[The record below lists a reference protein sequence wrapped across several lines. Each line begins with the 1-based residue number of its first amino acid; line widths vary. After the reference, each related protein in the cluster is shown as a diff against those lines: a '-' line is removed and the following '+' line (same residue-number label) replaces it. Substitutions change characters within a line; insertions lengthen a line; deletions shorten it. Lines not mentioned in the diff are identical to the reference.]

1 MRRALI
7 VVLAVA
13 VLAGAAYLVLWPV
26 LIEPV
31 AWDPPPAPAMVGA
44 LAPNDLLAQ
53 GRHLL
58 AGVGSAPEDVAFDAA
73 GRLYTGF
80 DDGRILRV
88 ALPAGAPELVADTAG
103 RPLGM
108 VFDAAGNLVVADG
121 RRGLL
126 SVSPGGEVTVLATG
140 ADGRPFGFLD
150 DLDIGP
156 DGTIF
161 LSDASTKF
169 GYGHDVLDLIEHGG
183 HGRLLAYDPRDGSL
197 RTLLGGLQFAN
208 GVVADPEGAFVLV
221 AESGAYR
228 ITRYWL
234 AGPRAGSAEVFVD
247 NLPGFPDN
255 ISRTADGRIWV
266 PLPSPRMALLD
277 RLGPRPFLRT
287 VIARLPESVKPGPIR
302 YGLVV
307 ELAPDG
313 RVLRSLHDPSGAVAF
328 RTSAME
334 REGSLYLGTYLQSS
348 VVVVPV
354 GT

>member
-1 MRRALI
+1 MRRAVI
-7 VVLAVA
+7 VAVAVA
-13 VLAGAAYLVLWPV
+13 VLACTAYLVLWPV
-26 LIEPV
+26 PIEPI

-44 LAPNDLLAQ
+44 LAPNDLLAR
-53 GRHLL
+53 GTHLL
-58 AGVGSAPEDVAFDAA
+58 AGIGTAPEDVAFDSV

-80 DDGRILRV
+80 DDGRIVRV
-88 ALPAGAPELVADTAG
+88 ALPTGAQELVADTAG

-108 VFDAAGNLVVADG
+108 VFDAAGNLVVADA

-126 SVSPGGEVTVLATG
+126 SISPGGEVTVLATG
-140 ADGRPFGFLD
+140 TDGRRFGFLD

-156 DGTIF
+156 DGTIY

-169 GYGHDVLDLIEHGG
+169 GYGRDLLDLIEHGG
-183 HGRLLAYDPRDGSL
+183 NGRLLAYDPRDGSV

-234 AGPRAGSAEVFVD
+234 AGERAGSAEVIAD

-266 PLPSPRMALLD
+266 PLPSLRVPLLD

-287 VIARLPESVKPGPIR
+287 VVARLPESIKPGPAR
-302 YGLVV
+302 YGLVL

-313 RVLRSLHDPSGAVAF
+313 RVLRSLHDPSGGVAF

-334 REGSLYLGTYLQSS
+334 RDGSLYLGTYIQSS
-348 VVVVPV
+348 VVVVAL
-354 GT
+354 GG